1 MDISIGLALILYR
14 FHVILLAQ
22 LSLSRPSSL
31 PWIFG
36 LSDRSNTLNTLERLI
51 IKFLGGWMGT
61 NGTPL
66 VSYGFCSINYMQG
79 LSINRAL
86 RYWTQSPR
94 TSARECQS
102 LRYRPVAH
110 FPKLYINNPLAPPH
124 APSPNI
130 SNSTFSYQSKY
141 TDGYHGFAAA
151 SIAEGDCEMQRLEEA
166 CFDMAKILQLY
177 WCNSQ
182 PAATLALGWPRNDPR
197 MA

>member
-31 PWIFG
+31 RWIFWFI
-36 LSDRSNTLNTLERLI
+36 RPFEHAKYPRTLDHQSPRR
-51 IKFLGGWMGT
+51 MGT

-66 VSYGFCSINYMQG
+66 VSYGFCSIDYMQG
-79 LSINRAL
+79 LSVNRAL

-94 TSARECQS
+94 TSVRECQS
-102 LRYRPVAH
+102 QQYRPVAH
-110 FPKLYINNPLAPPH
+110 FPNLYINNPLAPPH

-130 SNSTFSYQSKY
+130 STNTFSYRSTY
-141 TDGYHGFAAA
+141 THGYHGFAAA

-166 CFDMAKILQLY
+166 CFDMAKILQPY

-182 PAATLALGWPRNDPR
+182 PVATLALCGPRNDPR